1 MSLIFFCLSS
11 YFVQAQS
18 PDKLSFQAV
27 IRDSIGGLVVNQSV
41 GLRMSILRG
50 SDSGSSVYT
59 EIHSTTTN
67 SSGLISIEIGGGTT
81 SNDFSS
87 IDWSD
92 GPYYLKRE
100 VDPAG
105 GTNYLISG
113 ITQLL
118 SVPYAMYATMAD
130 SALNAPDTS
139 STNEIQNL
147 SVSITGDTL
156 YISTGNYVLVPGI
169 SYANNKVWNKTYGGS
184 EREEVW
190 NIQITDDGGYILAGH
205 TLGSSDGDVPNGNR
219 GDWDIWILKVNSDG
233 VIEWNKTYGGSG
245 RDEAWDLQKTNDGG
259 YIVAGSTNS
268 SNGDVPDG
276 TNGDYDFWILKL
288 SSDGTK
294 QWDKTYGG
302 SDYEGAYSIFPTSD
316 GGYIINGETWSNTS
330 GDVTDGTNG
339 QGDVWILKI
348 NSDGTKQ
355 WDKTYGGSERD
366 WGYFIQQTSDGGFVV
381 SSRSKSSDGDI
392 TDMNRGDWDFWIIK
406 LSGDGIKQWDKTY
419 GGSEFEG
426 VTLMQQTS
434 DGGYIVIGS
443 TYSSNGDGDVTDVNN
458 GQGDAWI
465 LKLNS
470 DGIKQWDKTYGGS
483 GFEEINSIFQTS
495 DGGYIIA
502 GKTTSSSDGDVTDV
516 NNGGYD
522 AWILKLNSDGIKQWD
537 KTYGGNNNDEAT
549 YALQTSDSGYIIA
562 GYTYSS
568 SDGDIVDENNGNS
581 DFWILKLNR
590 LGNYN

>member
-41 GLRMSILRG
+41 GLRMSILQG

-156 YISTGNYVLVPGI
+156 YISDGNYVLVPGV
-169 SYANNKVWNKTYGGS
+169 SLANNKVWNKTYGGS
-184 EREEVW
+184 ESEKVW
-190 NIQITDDGGYILAGH
+190 NIQITNDGGYILAGH
-205 TLGSSDGDVPNGNR
+205 TFGSSDGDVPNGNR

-268 SNGDVPDG
+268 SNGDVTDVN
-276 TNGDYDFWILKL
+276 NGDYDFWILKL

-316 GGYIINGETWSNTS
+316 GGYIINGETLSNTS

-355 WDKTYGGSERD
+355 WDKTYGGSEYD

-381 SSRSKSSDGDI
+381 SSRSSSSNGDV
-392 TDMNRGDWDFWIIK
+392 TNGTNGQEDFWILK
-406 LSGDGIKQWDKTY
+406 LNSDGTKQWDKTY
-419 GGSEFEG
+419 GGSEYEG

-443 TYSSNGDGDVTDVNN
+443 TYSSNGDVTDGNN
-458 GQGDAWI
+458 GSEDAWI

-470 DGIKQWDKTYGGS
+470 DGTKQWDKTYGGDK
-483 GFEEINSIFQTS
+483 EEGINSIFQTS

-502 GKTTSSSDGDVTDV
+502 GKTASSSDGDVTDV
-516 NNGGYD
+516 NKGGYD
-522 AWILKLNSDGIKQWD
+522 SWILKLNSDGTKQWD
-537 KTYGGNNNDEAT
+537 KTYGGSEYDEAT
-549 YALQTSDSGYIIA
+549 FAIQTFDSGYIIA
-562 GYTYSS
+562 GYTES
-568 SDGDIVDENNGNS
+568 SDGDITDENNGNS

-590 LGNYN
+590 LGNYD